1 MRVPR
6 SALTPLNA
14 DLQPGI
20 EAECI
25 AYVVATAKVPEVLE
39 GSTSATDGHVLLL
52 PMESNVIPLPTR
64 FTPCPGPSSATACVT
79 CWPTRWA
86 LAKTIEAKS
95 TLGLLLNNPVFFPF
109 QLPVMTGDLIAQRSE
124 RIEVVLYG
132 LDDELLKLTAKNR

>member
-6 SALTPLNA
+6 YALTPLNA

-25 AYVVATAKVPEVLE
+25 AYVVATAKVAGGARRLHECHRRSCIVASHGVQRHSTTDQIHALSRAIFGDRVRYLLADEV
-39 GSTSATDGHVLLL
+39 GFGKDHRGQKYIRVASKQSGVL
-52 PMESNVIPLPTR
+52 SLPT
-64 FTPCPGPSSATACVT
+64 P
-79 CWPTRWA
+79 
-86 LAKTIEAKS
+86 
-95 TLGLLLNNPVFFPF
+95 
-109 QLPVMTGDLIAQRSE
+109 GDLIAQRSE

>member
-1 MRVPR
+1 MLICSPGLKPNALPMWSPQPR
-6 SALTPLNA
+6 W
-14 DLQPGI
+14 
-20 EAECI
+20 
-25 AYVVATAKVPEVLE
+25 PEVLE